1 MLKANYFVRGTG
13 NVVNVDVVWLA
24 FDLVIEL
31 PQNNEKIG
39 PYIVTKKR

>member
-24 FDLVIEL
+24 FDLVIDKNTSA
-31 PQNNEKIG
+31 NN
-39 PYIVTKKR
+39 